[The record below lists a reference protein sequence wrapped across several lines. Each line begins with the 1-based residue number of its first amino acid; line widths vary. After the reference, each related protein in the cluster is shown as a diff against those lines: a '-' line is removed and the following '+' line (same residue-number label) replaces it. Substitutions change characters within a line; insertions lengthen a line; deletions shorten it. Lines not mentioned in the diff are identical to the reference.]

1 MTVLVLVDGFEDICR
16 PVPLPQ
22 RLQHLSETLL
32 CEFRFNIKGRH
43 RQQLGLGVAH
53 LHDRPAIAVDESQRI
68 GGEHKHTVMRLVEC
82 GLEASQRL
90 FALTKRM
97 LSSFALGDIL
107 RDSHESG
114 HDPVVT
120 LDRQETGCDTAVGL
134 LTIDRKLECRCFS
147 CTGSGQQ
154 SLDPFAIRR
163 CDHVQ
168 IEDGDDLLF
177 VPGPHHAKPCGV
189 HGQEAAL

>member
-1 MTVLVLVDGFEDICR
+1 MTVLVLVNCFEYICR

-22 RLQHLSETLL
+22 RLQHLTETLL
-32 CEFRFNIKGRH
+32 REFRFNVKWRH

-53 LHDRPAIAVDESQRI
+53 LRDRTAIAVDESQRI
-68 GGEHKHTVMRLVEC
+68 GGEHEHTVMRLVEC

-97 LSSFALGDIL
+97 LSPFALGDVL

-114 HDPVVT
+114 HDPVVI
-120 LDRQETGCDTAVGL
+120 LDRQETGCDAAIVL
-134 LTIDRKLECRCFS
+134 PTIDRKLECRCFS
-147 CTGSGQQ
+147 STGSSQQ
-154 SLDPFAIRR
+154 SLDSCAIRR

-168 IEDGDDLLF
+168 IEGGDDLLL